1 MSVPK
6 NTLTSFRNSNSRHF
20 DLNRTQYSLITEE
33 AEKRYSIDP
42 SSRSR
47 KSNAFS
53 NERPIV
59 AYEVSVGS
67 GTTMRDLLQAKH
79 GPVLGPTEYLPLSSE
94 NATPEVKERSHAMAT
109 IKKAKRMS

>member
-1 MSVPK
+1 MQKRFGATATGGFVSVPK

-47 KSNAFS
+47 KSNALS

-67 GTTMRDLLQAKH
+67 GTTMRDLL
-79 GPVLGPTEYLPLSSE
+79 
-94 NATPEVKERSHAMAT
+94 
-109 IKKAKRMS
+109 